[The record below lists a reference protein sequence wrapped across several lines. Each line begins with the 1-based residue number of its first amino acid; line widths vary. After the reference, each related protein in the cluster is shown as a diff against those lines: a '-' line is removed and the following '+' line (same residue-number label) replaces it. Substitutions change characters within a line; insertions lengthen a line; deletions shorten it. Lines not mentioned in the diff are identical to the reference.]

1 MQLKAFIQR
10 HAIAAYFVLAFA
22 ISWGTSLVTMGP
34 KFFGGVPLE
43 RLGDALPSLIGMMLG
58 PFLSGILLT
67 WIVDGPS
74 GVRTLFTRMRR
85 WKVGGQW
92 WLAALLLFPA
102 VLMIVL
108 LLLTRVRSSYFV
120 PGFAFIGIPYGLLAG
135 WFEETGWTG
144 FATPRMQMKFGALAT
159 GLLLGF
165 IHGIWHILADYMG
178 SSGAF
183 GVYWF
188 THFAAMWLVG
198 LMALRVIT
206 IWIYNRTRSLLLA
219 QLTHASFTGCLITL
233 TPTPIDPA
241 NETTWY
247 LAFAVAIWL
256 VATIVIVTSHWR
268 LAKPVAAAA

>member
-1 MQLKAFIQR
+1 VQLKTFIQR

-34 KFFGGVPLE
+34 KFFAGVPLE
-43 RLGDALPSLIGMMLG
+43 RLVDALPSLIGMMLG
-58 PFLSGILLT
+58 PFLSGLLLT
-67 WIVDGPS
+67 WIVDGRS
-74 GVRTLFTRMRR
+74 GVQALFARMGR

-92 WLAALLLFPA
+92 WLAALLLFPV
-102 VLMIVL
+102 VLVTVL

-120 PGFAFIGIPYGLLAG
+120 PGFAFVGIPYGLLAG

-144 FATPRMQMKFGALAT
+144 FATPRMQLKFGALAT

-165 IHGIWHILADYMG
+165 LHGIWHILADYMG
-178 SSGAF
+178 SSGAL
-183 GVYWF
+183 GAYWF

-206 IWIYNRTRSLLLA
+206 VWIYNRTGSLLLA
-219 QLTHASFTGCLITL
+219 QLTHAAFTGSLITL

-247 LAFAVAIWL
+247 LVFAVAIWI
-256 VATIVIVTSHWR
+256 VAAVIIVASHWR
-268 LAKPVAAAA
+268 LAKPVPAAA